1 MVQPRWVLAWLRDG
15 GLPDLTVPNMAGPG
29 EPSPAFF
36 AAYGKWMQTP
46 PPSWAN
52 IGWVRG
58 QWGGPFMVKGVMR
71 PDDARRAAGI
81 GATAISVSNHGGND
95 LDGVPAS
102 IRALPAVADAVV
114 ARSRSCSMAGSGC
127 LPGWSRSALTDAK
140 PNRLPEEDP
149 MAAVQRTAQVQW
161 SGSIARGSGLT
172 SGGSGAISDLPIT
185 VASRFGDPGGKTS
198 PEELIAAAHAGC
210 FTMAL
215 VACQV

>member
-71 PDDARRAAGI
+71 PDDARRARRLR
-81 GATAISVSNHGGND
+81 ATALPVSNHRGNH
-95 LDGVPAS
+95 LDRGPAS
-102 IRALPAVADAVV
+102 IPALAALADA
-114 ARSRSCSMAGSGC
+114 
-127 LPGWSRSALTDAK
+127 
-140 PNRLPEEDP
+140 
-149 MAAVQRTAQVQW
+149 
-161 SGSIARGSGLT
+161 
-172 SGGSGAISDLPIT
+172 
-185 VASRFGDPGGKTS
+185 
-198 PEELIAAAHAGC
+198 
-210 FTMAL
+210 
-215 VACQV
+215 